1 MIMTELI
8 TVMRINKTY
17 KTPILDGSL
26 IEYLLKRKYRHVHAV
41 SDISFSVA
49 EGEILGL
56 IGLNGAGK
64 TSVIKMVSGIMK
76 PDSGSVAVAGNDPFK
91 KSLAYKHSVTLV
103 MGQSGQLNVDLTIFD
118 NIAFHAALY
127 GVDKKTAFSRA
138 EQMASEIMLDV
149 ADMYKQVRMLS
160 LGQRMKGELILSF
173 IHLPKIIFLDEPT
186 IGLDFK
192 AQNAIRHFLAKYV
205 RQQGAS
211 AILTSHYMKDI
222 GELCSRLLI
231 LHNGKGIFYGSVSE
245 LKADLS
251 HSSDI
256 ELDEL
261 LEVLHR
267 GVEVG

>member
-1 MIMTELI
+1 MTELI
-8 TVMRINKTY
+8 TVMSINKTY

-26 IEYLLKRKYRHVHAV
+26 IEYLLKRKYRYVHAV
-41 SDISFSVA
+41 SDVSFSVS
-49 EGEILGL
+49 EGEVLGL

-76 PDSGSVAVAGNDPFK
+76 PDSGSVAIAGNDPFK
-91 KSLAYKHSVTLV
+91 KSRAYKHSVTLV

-231 LHNGKGIFYGSVSE
+231 LNKGKGIFYGSVSE
-245 LKADLS
+245 LKAFLS
-251 HSSDI
+251 NSSDI

-261 LEVLHR
+261 LEMLYR
-267 GVEVG
+267 GVEVD